1 MRYAPSDLPV
11 FTLTTGPVD
20 AYPAVLRG
28 LAATVLYDYDPAF
41 QATYQRVTEKLA
53 TVVKSQTMPVILQGE
68 PVLGLEAAAVSLI
81 GRDDVVLNLVSGVY
95 SKGFAPWAAR
105 SGAQIVELAVP
116 YNEVI
121 DPQAVARALAARPD
135 VTVVAL
141 CHHDT
146 PSGTVNPVAEIG
158 AVVKA
163 HGALFLVD
171 AVSSF
176 GGMKVD
182 AESASIDLLVTGPNK
197 CLGCP
202 PGLTIL
208 GVSNRA
214 WAKMKANPQ
223 APRAS
228 ILSILD
234 WEDAW
239 RADMPFPFTPSVAE
253 INGLEAAIDLYIA
266 EGPEKVWARHALT
279 AKACRAG
286 LKAMGLPIWPAQESF
301 ASPTAT
307 AVRTPEGIDEAV
319 LRAEVRARYGV
330 VLSSGRG
337 ETLGRL
343 TRIGHMGPTAQPL
356 YAVVALTAFGGALG
370 ALGHKVDVG
379 AGVAAALA
387 VIDAG

>member
-41 QATYQRVTEKLA
+41 QATYQRVAEKLA
-53 TVVKSQTMPVILQGE
+53 TVVKAETMPVVLQGE
-68 PVLGLEAAAVSLI
+68 PVLGLEAAAASLL
-81 GRDDVVLNLVSGVY
+81 GRGDVLLNLVSGVY
-95 SKGFAPWAAR
+95 SKGFAGWAAR
-105 SGAQIVELAVP
+105 SGAEIVELAVP
-116 YNEVI
+116 YDRVI
-121 DPQAVARALAARPD
+121 DPAEVARVLAERPD
-135 VTVVAL
+135 ITVVAA

-158 AVVKA
+158 AVVRR

-176 GGMKVD
+176 GGMAVD
-182 AESASIDLLVTGPNK
+182 AESAAIDLLVAGPNK

-239 RADMPFPFTPSVAE
+239 RADRPFPFTPSVAE
-253 INGLEAAIDLYIA
+253 INGLEAAIDLYLA

-279 AKACRAG
+279 ARACRAG
-286 LKAMGLPIWPAQESF
+286 IAAMGLAIWPAEERF
-301 ASPTAT
+301 ASPTCT
-307 AVRTPEGIDEAV
+307 AVKTPDGIDEAQ
-319 LRAEVRARYGV
+319 LRAEIRARYGV

-337 ETLGRL
+337 ETLGKL

-356 YAVVALTAFGGALG
+356 HAVVALTAFGGALN

-387 VIDAG
+387 TIDAG

>member
-1 MRYAPSDLPV
+1 M
-11 FTLTTGPVD
+11 TTGPVD

-41 QATYQRVTEKLA
+41 QATYQRVAEKLA
-53 TVVKSQTMPVILQGE
+53 TVVKAETMPVVLQGE
-68 PVLGLEAAAVSLI
+68 PVLGLEAAAASLL
-81 GRDDVVLNLVSGVY
+81 GRGDVLLNLVSGVY
-95 SKGFAPWAAR
+95 SKGFAGWAAR
-105 SGAQIVELAVP
+105 SGAEIVELAVP
-116 YNEVI
+116 YDRVI
-121 DPQAVARALAARPD
+121 DPAEVARVLAERPD
-135 VTVVAL
+135 ITVVAA

-158 AVVKA
+158 AVVRR

-176 GGMKVD
+176 GGMAVD
-182 AESASIDLLVTGPNK
+182 AESAAIDLLVTGPNK

-208 GVSNRA
+208 GVSNGA

-234 WEDAW
+234 WEEAW
-239 RADMPFPFTPSVAE
+239 RADRPFPFTPSVAE
-253 INGLEAAIDLYIA
+253 INGLEAAIDLYLA

-279 AKACRAG
+279 ARACRAG
-286 LKAMGLPIWPAQESF
+286 IAAMGLQIWPAAEGF
-301 ASPTAT
+301 ASPTCT
-307 AVRTPEGIDEAV
+307 AVKTPDGIDEPQ
-319 LRAEVRARYGV
+319 LRAEIRARYGV

-337 ETLGRL
+337 ETLGKL

-356 YAVVALTAFGGALG
+356 HAVVALTAFGGALN

-387 VIDAG
+387 AIDAG

>member
-20 AYPAVLRG
+20 AYPAVLRS
-28 LAATVLYDYDPAF
+28 LAATVLYDYDPVF
-41 QATYQRVTEKLA
+41 QATYQRVAQKLA
-53 TVVKSQTMPVILQGE
+53 TVVKAETMPVILHGE
-68 PVLGLEAAAVSLI
+68 PVLGLEAAAASLL
-81 GRDDVVLNLVSGVY
+81 GPGDVMLNLVSGVY
-95 SKGFAPWAAR
+95 SKGFEGWAAR
-105 SGAQIVELAVP
+105 SGAEIVELAVP
-116 YNEVI
+116 YDRVI
-121 DPQAVARALAARPD
+121 DPAEVARVLAARPD
-135 VTVVAL
+135 ITVVAA

-158 AVVKA
+158 AVVRR

-176 GGMKVD
+176 GGMPVD
-182 AESASIDLLVTGPNK
+182 AESAAIDLLVTGPNK

-202 PGLTIL
+202 PGLSIL

-214 WAKMKANPQ
+214 WAKMKANLQ

-234 WEDAW
+234 WQDAW
-239 RADMPFPFTPSVAE
+239 RADRPFPFTPSIAE
-253 INGLEAAIDLYIA
+253 INGLEAAIDLYLA
-266 EGPEKVWARHALT
+266 EGPSKVWARHALT
-279 AKACRAG
+279 AAACRAG
-286 LKAMGLPIWPAQESF
+286 LKAMGLAIWPAEEAF
-301 ASPTAT
+301 ASPTCT
-307 AVRTPEGIDEAV
+307 AVRTPEGIDEAQ
-319 LRAEVRARYGV
+319 LRAEIRARYGV

-337 ETLGRL
+337 ETHGKL

-356 YAVVALTAFGGALG
+356 HAIVALSALG
-370 ALGHKVDVG
+370 GGLSALGHRVDVG

>member
-1 MRYAPSDLPV
+1 MRYAPTDSPV

-28 LAATVLYDYDPAF
+28 LAAPVLYDYDPAF
-41 QATYQRVTEKLA
+41 QATYQRVCEKLQPI
-53 TVVKSQTMPVILQGE
+53 VKSETVPLLLQGE
-68 PVLGLEAAAVSLI
+68 PVLGLEAAAASAI
-81 GRDDVVLNLVSGVY
+81 GKDDVVLNLVSGVY
-95 SKGFAPWAAR
+95 AKGFEGWAAR
-105 SGAQIVELAVP
+105 NGAKVLELAVA
-116 YNEVI
+116 YDEVI
-121 DPQAVARALAARPD
+121 DPADVAAMLKQHPE
-135 VTVVAL
+135 VTVVAA

-146 PSGTVNPVAEIG
+146 PSGTINPVGEIG
-158 AVVKA
+158 AIVQA

-176 GGMKVD
+176 GGMAID
-182 AESASIDLLVTGPNK
+182 AASANADFFITGPNK

-202 PGLTIL
+202 PALSIL
-208 GVSNRA
+208 GLSKKA
-214 WAKMKANPQ
+214 WAKMKATAE

-239 RADMPFPFTPSVAE
+239 KSSEPFPFTPSVAE
-253 INGLEAAIDLYIA
+253 INGLEAAIDLHVT
-266 EGPEKVWARHALT
+266 EGPENVWARHALT

-286 LKAMGLPIWPAQESF
+286 IKAMGLSLWPKSESY

-307 AVRTPEGIDEAV
+307 AVRTPDGIDEAA

-356 YAVVALTAFGGALG
+356 YALVAVAAYGGALTA
-370 ALGHKVDVG
+370 LGHSVDVG
-379 AGVAAALA
+379 AGTAAALA
-387 VIDAG
+387 AIDAG